1 MTSVQ
6 FVDRAAADAA
16 LADLRN
22 DATDTDWIVVKYNAN
37 DKLELIGTGT
47 GDTSD
52 FIHLLGPE
60 DRGYAMLRVVDFV
73 DGHRTIKFIFFTW
86 AGDKVRVVKKARMT
100 THKGSIEEWR
110 GQAHISIDASSPA
123 DVAMDLLMERVTDA
137 SGSGSRVKP
146 ASRGQAAAAAESAP
160 AASAPTSAPSQAA
173 APSPAAP
180 ASGGAAAP
188 SKTKSA
194 RPAVARQ
201 SQGLKLADE
210 ETMLGALAAVRAD
223 ADDTAFAVFGYESA
237 TSDVLCLKG
246 VGTDLEGLR
255 SLLTDDGIYYALY
268 RTTDRYDG
276 HLTVKFVYIYFVG
289 ERVKIMRKAKVAT
302 HQGAAKDF
310 IGQNHCA
317 VEATQLDE
325 VTEDEIKRKVQFAA
339 GTANH
344 VKAAMQ

>member
-1 MTSVQ
+1 
-6 FVDRAAADAA
+6 
-16 LADLRN
+16 
-22 DATDTDWIVVKYNAN
+22 
-37 DKLELIGTGT
+37 
-47 GDTSD
+47 
-52 FIHLLGPE
+52 
-60 DRGYAMLRVVDFV
+60 MLRVVDFV

-86 AGDKVRVVKKARMT
+86 AGDRVRVVKKARMT

-110 GQAHISIDASSPA
+110 GQAHITIDASSPA

-146 ASRGQAAAAAESAP
+146 AGAAAAAAP
-160 AASAPTSAPSQAA
+160 AASAPAAATPQGAPQSQPAPASA
-173 APSPAAP
+173 APSAVPSAGKKS
-180 ASGGAAAP
+180 SG
-188 SKTKSA
+188 

-201 SQGLKLADE
+201 SQGLQLADADE
-210 ETMLGALAAVRAD
+210 MSAALASVRAD
-223 ADDTAFAVFGYESA
+223 ADATTFAVFGYESA

-255 SLLTDDGIYYALY
+255 SLLSDDGIYYALY
-268 RTTDRYDG
+268 RTTDVYDG
-276 HLTVKFVYIYFVG
+276 HKTIKFVYIYFVG
-289 ERVKIMRKAKVAT
+289 DRVKIMRKAKVAT

-325 VTEDEIKRKVQFAA
+325 VTEEEIKRKVQFAA

-344 VKAAMQ
+344 VKAAAQ